1 MAAADPEASLE
12 AADTLLDL
20 LNGERVSPEGAAEW
34 VERGLEVLE
43 RNKEVGRGYF
53 RLGSKYSLQ
62 VLEELKEG
70 LALKSVAR
78 VLKLYATALS
88 GHEIAIRG
96 TNEMQAVDVFGVD
109 HIILPPEMHFFEDD
123 ASNFTAYKVATAHGA
138 GRIEFGTYQFSLG
151 DIPET
156 VENLAGP
163 LLRGV
168 PLSTLRPTVTDLTRF
183 YEIFPQPALA
193 RDLFN
198 IVEGH
203 RVDAAIRRA
212 YPGIRRDMAMI
223 QGASAERRP
232 DLASLSD
239 AQAVVEGLLQHSL
252 GMASDLSGLASATQ
266 TLIAE
271 AIPML
276 AAVEGEDAR
285 VGDAATL
292 TGALYALIDDGLANA
307 GEQTM
312 PREADEDAGA
322 PPPESEGSEPPP
334 EGSGVED
341 YEQMELPPFMTPV
354 MEEMVR
360 PPSDAPVKREAE
372 QAEGQPE
379 GTGDKKPPGED
390 AEAEQSD
397 KAMNTTEAQRGQ
409 GSPEEIAQQASSEGD
424 DEAPPGAADGRS
436 DDAEGSGS
444 DSPEQTGLGDV
455 PHVEPEAV
463 EEDLGEQVFHYD
475 EWDHK
480 IEDYRPA
487 WCTLT
492 EHRQTRT
499 QEGFVAATFHEF
511 GGIVTQIR
519 RNFQLMR
526 PEALRKMRYMEDG
539 DDLDT
544 DGLVEYVVD
553 RKARVSPTPRVY
565 IKREKRDRD
574 VTTAFLVD
582 MSSST
587 DRKIDGR
594 KRIIDIEKEAL
605 LLMCEALE
613 AIRDEYAIYGFSGS
627 GREDAEFYV
636 VKELGERYDDRVKD
650 RIGGI
655 YARQK
660 TRMGPAI
667 RHATRRLAGADS
679 NVKLMI
685 LLTDGKPYDSDTYQD
700 NTYAQEDTKMALREA
715 RREKI
720 HLFCVTVDREGAD
733 YLPHMYSDANFI
745 VVDDIRTLPQ
755 KLPQLYRRLT
765 T

>member
-1 MAAADPEASLE
+1 
-12 AADTLLDL
+12 
-20 LNGERVSPEGAAEW
+20 
-34 VERGLEVLE
+34 
-43 RNKEVGRGYF
+43 
-53 RLGSKYSLQ
+53 
-62 VLEELKEG
+62 
-70 LALKSVAR
+70 
-78 VLKLYATALS
+78 
-88 GHEIAIRG
+88 
-96 TNEMQAVDVFGVD
+96 MQ
-109 HIILPPEMHFFEDD
+109 
-123 ASNFTAYKVATAHGA
+123 
-138 GRIEFGTYQFSLG
+138 
-151 DIPET
+151 
-156 VENLAGP
+156 
-163 LLRGV
+163 
-168 PLSTLRPTVTDLTRF
+168 
-183 YEIFPQPALA
+183 
-193 RDLFN
+193 
-198 IVEGH
+198 
-203 RVDAAIRRA
+203 RA
-212 YPGIRRDMAMI
+212 YPGIRRDMAAV
-223 QGASAERRP
+223 QSASAERRP
-232 DLASLSD
+232 DLTTLPD
-239 AQAVVEGLLQHSL
+239 ARAVVEALLQHSL
-252 GMASDLSGLASATQ
+252 GLTPDLSALAPTTQ
-266 TLIAE
+266 EVILRAVG
-271 AIPML
+271 ML
-276 AAVEGEDAR
+276 AAVEGEEAR

-292 TGALYALIDDGLANA
+292 TGELYSLIDEGLTDPGRQMAPPP
-307 GEQTM
+307 EQG
-312 PREADEDAGA
+312 PEDPDAPPEGDGA
-322 PPPESEGSEPPP
+322 PPPPPSP
-334 EGSGVED
+334 DGDGIED

-354 MEEMVR
+354 MEELVR

-372 QAEGQPE
+372 GAEPQPE
-379 GTGDKKPPGED
+379 GQGEKKES
-390 AEAEQSD
+390 EAEEPEGADQ
-397 KAMNTTEAQRGQ
+397 AMSTSEAQAGQ
-409 GSPEEIAQQASSEGD
+409 GAPDEVAQQTEGEGEED
-424 DEAPPGAADGRS
+424 APPGAADGRS
-436 DDAEGSGS
+436 DDAEGGGS
-444 DSPEQTGLGDV
+444 DSPTQTGLGDV
-455 PHVEPEAV
+455 PQVEPEQV
-463 EEDLGEQVFHYD
+463 EEDLGEQVFLYD

-499 QEGFVAATFHEF
+499 QEGFVAATFHEY

-526 PEALRKMRYMEDG
+526 PEALRKMRYQEDG

-553 RKARVSPTPRVY
+553 RRARVAPTPRVY
-565 IKREKRDRD
+565 IKRDKRDRD
-574 VTTAFLVD
+574 VSTAFVVD

-627 GREDAEFYV
+627 GREDVQFYV
-636 VKELGERYDDRVKD
+636 VKELGERYDDRVKG

-660 TRMGPAI
+660 TRMGPAL
-667 RHATRRLAGADS
+667 RHATRRLAAADS

-733 YLPHMYSDANFI
+733 YLPHMYSDANFV
-745 VVDDIRTLPQ
+745 VVDDVRTLPQ

>member
-1 MAAADPEASLE
+1 V
-12 AADTLLDL
+12 T
-20 LNGERVSPEGAAEW
+20 
-34 VERGLEVLE
+34 
-43 RNKEVGRGYF
+43 
-53 RLGSKYSLQ
+53 
-62 VLEELKEG
+62 
-70 LALKSVAR
+70 
-78 VLKLYATALS
+78 
-88 GHEIAIRG
+88 
-96 TNEMQAVDVFGVD
+96 
-109 HIILPPEMHFFEDD
+109 
-123 ASNFTAYKVATAHGA
+123 
-138 GRIEFGTYQFSLG
+138 
-151 DIPET
+151 
-156 VENLAGP
+156 
-163 LLRGV
+163 
-168 PLSTLRPTVTDLTRF
+168 TLRPLETDLTRF
-183 YEIFPQPALA
+183 YALFPQPALA

-203 RVDAAIRRA
+203 RVDAAIRRT

-223 QGASAERRP
+223 QAASAEGRP
-232 DLASLSD
+232 ELASLPD
-239 AQAVVEGLLQHSL
+239 AQAVVEALLQHTL
-252 GMASDLSGLASATQ
+252 GLVPDREGLAPATQ
-266 TLIAE
+266 ALIDRAVAMLGTVE
-271 AIPML
+271 AP
-276 AAVEGEDAR
+276 EAR
-285 VGDAATL
+285 VGDAAVL
-292 TGALYALIDDGLANA
+292 TGNLYRLIDEGLADPGRA
-307 GEQTM
+307 LREGEQ
-312 PREADEDAGA
+312 P
-322 PPPESEGSEPPP
+322 PPP
-334 EGSGVED
+334 EGAPPEGGDPPPGGGGADD
-341 YEQMELPPFMTPV
+341 YEQLELPPFMTPV
-354 MEEMVR
+354 MEQLVR
-360 PPSDAPVKREAE
+360 PPSDAPVKREAD
-372 QAEGQPE
+372 QAEGQE
-379 GTGDKKPPGED
+379 GGEGDTKPPGDEQGED
-390 AEAEQSD
+390 AD
-397 KAMNTTEAQRGQ
+397 KAMNTTEAQAGQ
-409 GSPEEIAQQASSEGD
+409 GSPDDVAQQTASQGD
-424 DEAPPGAADGRS
+424 EDAPPGAADGRS
-436 DDAEGSGS
+436 DDAEGGGS
-444 DSPEQTGLGDV
+444 DSPTQTGLADV
-455 PHVEPEAV
+455 PHVEPEAE
-463 EEDLGEQVFHYD
+463 EEDLGERVFHYD

-487 WCTLT
+487 WCVLT
-492 EHRQTRT
+492 EHRQTRA

-511 GGIVTQIR
+511 GGVVTQIR

-526 PEALRKMRYMEDG
+526 PEALRKMRHQEDG

-544 DGLVEYVVD
+544 DGLVEYVVE
-553 RKARVSPTPRVY
+553 RRARISPTPRVY
-565 IKREKRDRD
+565 VKREKRDRD

-627 GREDAEFYV
+627 GREDCEFYV
-636 VKELGERYDDRVKD
+636 VKELGERYDDRVKG

-667 RHATRRLAGADS
+667 RHATRRLAAADS

-733 YLPHMYSDANFI
+733 YLPHMNSDANFV

>member
-1 MAAADPEASLE
+1 M
-12 AADTLLDL
+12 
-20 LNGERVSPEGAAEW
+20 
-34 VERGLEVLE
+34 
-43 RNKEVGRGYF
+43 
-53 RLGSKYSLQ
+53 
-62 VLEELKEG
+62 
-70 LALKSVAR
+70 
-78 VLKLYATALS
+78 
-88 GHEIAIRG
+88 
-96 TNEMQAVDVFGVD
+96 
-109 HIILPPEMHFFEDD
+109 
-123 ASNFTAYKVATAHGA
+123 
-138 GRIEFGTYQFSLG
+138 
-151 DIPET
+151 
-156 VENLAGP
+156 
-163 LLRGV
+163 
-168 PLSTLRPTVTDLTRF
+168 STLRAPAETDLTRF
-183 YEIFPQPALA
+183 YAIFPQPAMA

-203 RVDAAIRRA
+203 RVDSAIRRA
-212 YPGIRRDMAMI
+212 YPGIRRDMAKI
-223 QGASAERRP
+223 QAASAERRP
-232 DLASLSD
+232 DLATLSD
-239 AQAVVEGLLQHSL
+239 AQAVVEALLQHTL
-252 GMASDLSGLASATQ
+252 GLTTDLTDVPPATQ
-266 TLIAE
+266 ALIAE
-271 AIPML
+271 AVARL
-276 AAVEGEDAR
+276 AAVAEEDAA
-285 VGDAATL
+285 VGDSATL
-292 TGALYALIDDGLANA
+292 TADLYQLIDEGLQQPANRMPQPDADG
-307 GEQTM
+307 
-312 PREADEDAGA
+312 ADGNPPPPDGAEA
-322 PPPESEGSEPPP
+322 PPQGAA
-334 EGSGVED
+334 GVED

-354 MEEMVR
+354 MEELVR
-360 PPSDAPVKREAE
+360 PPSDAPFKREAQGAE
-372 QAEGQPE
+372 PQEDGTGEKQVEEKELPEGSAEKAMRTTEVEAGRGGEDDVAEMAASEDQDGPAGAAEGDSQ
-379 GTGDKKPPGED
+379 D
-390 AEAEQSD
+390 
-397 KAMNTTEAQRGQ
+397 
-409 GSPEEIAQQASSEGD
+409 
-424 DEAPPGAADGRS
+424 ADG
-436 DDAEGSGS
+436 GGS

-455 PHVEPEAV
+455 AQQDADPRED
-463 EEDLGEQVFHYD
+463 DLGEQVFQYD

-526 PEALRKMRYMEDG
+526 PEALRKMRYQEDG

-553 RKARVSPTPRVY
+553 RKARVAPTPRVY
-565 IKREKRDRD
+565 IKRDKRDRD
-574 VTTAFLVD
+574 VTTAFVVD

-627 GREDAEFYV
+627 GREDCEFYV
-636 VKELGERYDDRVKD
+636 VKELGERYDDRVKG

-667 RHATRRLAGADS
+667 RHATRRLAAADS

-700 NTYAQEDTKMALREA
+700 NAYAQEDTKMALREA

-733 YLPHMYSDANFI
+733 YLPHMYSDANFV

>member
-1 MAAADPEASLE
+1 M
-12 AADTLLDL
+12 T
-20 LNGERVSPEGAAEW
+20 
-34 VERGLEVLE
+34 
-43 RNKEVGRGYF
+43 
-53 RLGSKYSLQ
+53 
-62 VLEELKEG
+62 
-70 LALKSVAR
+70 
-78 VLKLYATALS
+78 
-88 GHEIAIRG
+88 
-96 TNEMQAVDVFGVD
+96 
-109 HIILPPEMHFFEDD
+109 
-123 ASNFTAYKVATAHGA
+123 
-138 GRIEFGTYQFSLG
+138 
-151 DIPET
+151 
-156 VENLAGP
+156 
-163 LLRGV
+163 
-168 PLSTLRPTVTDLTRF
+168 TLRPLETDLTRF
-183 YEIFPQPALA
+183 YALFPQPALA

-203 RVDAAIRRA
+203 RVDAAIRRT

-223 QGASAERRP
+223 QAASAEHRP
-232 DLASLSD
+232 ELASLPD
-239 AQAVVEGLLQHSL
+239 AQAVVEALLQHTL
-252 GMASDLSGLASATQ
+252 GLVPDREGLAPATQ
-266 TLIAE
+266 ALIDRAVAMLGTVE
-271 AIPML
+271 AP
-276 AAVEGEDAR
+276 EAR
-285 VGDAATL
+285 VGDAAVL
-292 TGALYALIDDGLANA
+292 TGNLYRLIDEGLADPGRA
-307 GEQTM
+307 LREGEQ
-312 PREADEDAGA
+312 PPPPDGA
-322 PPPESEGSEPPP
+322 PPEGGDPPP
-334 EGSGVED
+334 GGGGADD

-354 MEEMVR
+354 MEQLVR
-360 PPSDAPVKREAE
+360 PPSDAPIKREAD
-372 QAEGQPE
+372 QAEGQE
-379 GTGDKKPPGED
+379 GGEGDTKPPGDEQGED
-390 AEAEQSD
+390 AD
-397 KAMNTTEAQRGQ
+397 KAMNTTEAQAGQ
-409 GSPEEIAQQASSEGD
+409 GSPDDVAQQTASQGD
-424 DEAPPGAADGRS
+424 EEAPPGGADGRS
-436 DDAEGSGS
+436 DDAEGGGS
-444 DSPEQTGLGDV
+444 DSPIQAGLADV
-455 PHVEPEAV
+455 PHLEPEAE
-463 EEDLGEQVFHYD
+463 EEDLGERVFHYD

-487 WCTLT
+487 WCVLT
-492 EHRQTRT
+492 EHRQTRA

-511 GGIVTQIR
+511 GGVVTQIR

-526 PEALRKMRYMEDG
+526 PEALRKMRHQEDG

-544 DGLVEYVVD
+544 DGLVEYVVE
-553 RKARVSPTPRVY
+553 RRARISPTPRVY
-565 IKREKRDRD
+565 VKREKRDRD

-627 GREDAEFYV
+627 GREDCEFYV
-636 VKELGERYDDRVKD
+636 VKELGERYDDRVKG

-667 RHATRRLAGADS
+667 RHATRRLAAADS

-733 YLPHMYSDANFI
+733 YLPHMYSDANFVI
-745 VVDDIRTLPQ
+745 IDDVRTLPQ

>member
-1 MAAADPEASLE
+1 MAL
-12 AADTLLDL
+12 
-20 LNGERVSPEGAAEW
+20 
-34 VERGLEVLE
+34 
-43 RNKEVGRGYF
+43 
-53 RLGSKYSLQ
+53 
-62 VLEELKEG
+62 
-70 LALKSVAR
+70 
-78 VLKLYATALS
+78 
-88 GHEIAIRG
+88 
-96 TNEMQAVDVFGVD
+96 
-109 HIILPPEMHFFEDD
+109 
-123 ASNFTAYKVATAHGA
+123 
-138 GRIEFGTYQFSLG
+138 
-151 DIPET
+151 
-156 VENLAGP
+156 
-163 LLRGV
+163 
-168 PLSTLRPTVTDLTRF
+168 
-183 YEIFPQPALA
+183 
-193 RDLFN
+193 
-198 IVEGH
+198 
-203 RVDAAIRRA
+203 
-212 YPGIRRDMAMI
+212 I
-223 QGASAERRP
+223 QSASAERRP
-232 DLASLSD
+232 AMATLSD
-239 AQAVVEGLLQHSL
+239 AQAVVESLLQHTL
-252 GMASDLSGLASATQ
+252 GLQPDLSDLPPATVA
-266 TLIAE
+266 LIGQ
-271 AIPML
+271 
-276 AAVEGEDAR
+276 AVVLLDRIVPEGTS

-292 TGALYALIDDGLANA
+292 TGELYELIDEGLADPGNR
-307 GEQTM
+307 TM
-312 PREADEDAGA
+312 PQPEGLDPDGA
-322 PPPESEGSEPPP
+322 PPPEGAGEPPP
-334 EGSGVED
+334 AGGSGVDD
-341 YEQMELPPFMTPV
+341 YEQLELPPFMTPV
-354 MEEMVR
+354 MEELVR
-360 PPSDAPVKREAE
+360 PPSDAPVKREA
-372 QAEGQPE
+372 QGAEPQPD
-379 GTGDKKPPGED
+379 GTGEKKETEAESAED
-390 AEAEQSD
+390 AD
-397 KAMNTTEAQRGQ
+397 KAMSTSQAQAGQ
-409 GSPEEIAQQASSEGD
+409 GDPEEVAQQTSS
-424 DEAPPGAADGRS
+424 DEQDGAPGTAEGRS
-436 DDAEGSGS
+436 DDAEGGGS

-455 PHVEPEAV
+455 PQVEPEPV
-463 EEDLGEQVFHYD
+463 EEDLGERVFHYD

-526 PEALRKMRYMEDG
+526 PEALRKMRYQEEG

-565 IKREKRDRD
+565 IKRDKRDRD
-574 VTTAFLVD
+574 VTTAFVVD

-627 GREDAEFYV
+627 GREDCEFYV
-636 VKELGERYDDRVKD
+636 VKELGERYDDRIKG

-660 TRMGPAI
+660 TRMGPAL
-667 RHATRRLAGADS
+667 RHATRRLAAADS

-733 YLPHMYSDANFI
+733 YLPHMYSDANFV
-745 VVDDIRTLPQ
+745 VVDDVRTLPQ

>member
-1 MAAADPEASLE
+1 M
-12 AADTLLDL
+12 
-20 LNGERVSPEGAAEW
+20 
-34 VERGLEVLE
+34 
-43 RNKEVGRGYF
+43 
-53 RLGSKYSLQ
+53 
-62 VLEELKEG
+62 
-70 LALKSVAR
+70 
-78 VLKLYATALS
+78 
-88 GHEIAIRG
+88 
-96 TNEMQAVDVFGVD
+96 
-109 HIILPPEMHFFEDD
+109 
-123 ASNFTAYKVATAHGA
+123 
-138 GRIEFGTYQFSLG
+138 
-151 DIPET
+151 
-156 VENLAGP
+156 
-163 LLRGV
+163 
-168 PLSTLRPTVTDLTRF
+168 STLRAPAETDLSRF
-183 YEIFPQPALA
+183 YAIFPQPALA

-203 RVDAAIRRA
+203 RVDTAIRRT
-212 YPGIRRDMAMI
+212 YPGIRRDMAKI
-223 QGASAERRP
+223 QAASAERRP
-232 DLASLSD
+232 DLATLSD
-239 AQAVVEGLLQHSL
+239 AQAVVEALLQHTL
-252 GMASDLSGLASATQ
+252 ALTPDLSDVAPATQ
-266 TLIAE
+266 GLIAE
-271 AIPML
+271 AVAML
-276 AAVEGEDAR
+276 AAVAEEGAS

-292 TGALYALIDDGLANA
+292 TADLYQLIDEGLQQPANRMPQPQPDG
-307 GEQTM
+307 
-312 PREADEDAGA
+312 EDGTPPPDGSEA
-322 PPPESEGSEPPP
+322 PPQGAA
-334 EGSGVED
+334 GVED

-354 MEEMVR
+354 MEELVR
-360 PPSDAPVKREAE
+360 PPSDAPFKREAE
-372 QAEGQPE
+372 GAEPQEDGTGEKKTEEKELPEGSAEKAMRTTEVEAGHGDQDDVAEMTASEDDGPSGAAEGDSQ
-379 GTGDKKPPGED
+379 D
-390 AEAEQSD
+390 
-397 KAMNTTEAQRGQ
+397 
-409 GSPEEIAQQASSEGD
+409 
-424 DEAPPGAADGRS
+424 ADG
-436 DDAEGSGS
+436 GGS

-455 PHVEPEAV
+455 AQQEADPR

-526 PEALRKMRYMEDG
+526 PEALRKMRYQEDG

-553 RKARVSPTPRVY
+553 RKARVAPTPRVY
-565 IKREKRDRD
+565 IKRDKRDRD
-574 VTTAFLVD
+574 VTTAFVVD

-627 GREDAEFYV
+627 GREDCEFYV
-636 VKELGERYDDRVKD
+636 VKELGERYDDRVKG

-667 RHATRRLAGADS
+667 RHATRRLAAADS

-700 NTYAQEDTKMALREA
+700 NAYAQEDTKMALREA

-733 YLPHMYSDANFI
+733 YLPHMYSDANFV

>member
-1 MAAADPEASLE
+1 M
-12 AADTLLDL
+12 
-20 LNGERVSPEGAAEW
+20 
-34 VERGLEVLE
+34 
-43 RNKEVGRGYF
+43 
-53 RLGSKYSLQ
+53 
-62 VLEELKEG
+62 
-70 LALKSVAR
+70 
-78 VLKLYATALS
+78 
-88 GHEIAIRG
+88 
-96 TNEMQAVDVFGVD
+96 
-109 HIILPPEMHFFEDD
+109 
-123 ASNFTAYKVATAHGA
+123 
-138 GRIEFGTYQFSLG
+138 
-151 DIPET
+151 
-156 VENLAGP
+156 
-163 LLRGV
+163 
-168 PLSTLRPTVTDLTRF
+168 STLRPVATDLTRF

-212 YPGIRRDMAMI
+212 YPGIRRDMALI

-232 DLASLSD
+232 DMASLSD
-239 AQAVVEGLLQHSL
+239 AQAVVEALLQHSL
-252 GMASDLSGLASATQ
+252 GMASDLSALADATQ
-266 TLIAE
+266 GLIAQ
-271 AIPML
+271 AIAML
-276 AAVEGEDAR
+276 AVVEQAEAR

-292 TGALYALIDDGLANA
+292 TGELYALIDEGLANA
-307 GEQTM
+307 G
-312 PREADEDAGA
+312 PRSMTREEGAGD
-322 PPPESEGSEPPP
+322 PPPQPEGDPGEPPP
-334 EGSGVED
+334 GGSGVED
-341 YEQMELPPFMTPV
+341 YEQLELPPFMTPV
-354 MEEMVR
+354 MEELVR

-372 QAEGQPE
+372 GAEPQPDGQ
-379 GTGDKKPPGED
+379 GDTKPPSED
-390 AEAEQSD
+390 ELADLD
-397 KAMNTTEAQRGQ
+397 KTMNTTEAQAGQ
-409 GSPEEIAQQASSEGD
+409 GSPEEVAQQSSSEGEED
-424 DEAPPGAADGRS
+424 APPGGADGRS
-436 DDAEGSGS
+436 DDAEGAGS
-444 DSPEQTGLGDV
+444 DSPTQTGLGEV
-455 PHVEPEAV
+455 PHVEPEAA
-463 EEDLGEQVFHYD
+463 EDDLGEQVFHYD

-526 PEALRKMRYMEDG
+526 PEALRKMRYQEDG
-539 DDLDT
+539 DDLDV

-553 RKARVSPTPRVY
+553 RRARVAPTPRVY

-627 GREDAEFYV
+627 GREDAQFYV
-636 VKELGERYDDRVKD
+636 VKELGERYDDRVKG

-667 RHATRRLAGADS
+667 RHATRRLAAADS

-700 NTYAQEDTKMALREA
+700 NGYAQEDTKMALREA

-733 YLPHMYSDANFI
+733 YLPHMYSDANFV